1 MPLQDYEKPNKK
13 KRKQGIGFFASP
25 EKRFTSY
32 VERNATSHIERNASF
47 NLQNTKI

>member
-25 EKRFTSY
+25 EKRFNSY
-32 VERNATSHIERNASF
+32 VETNASF
-47 NLQNTKI
+47 NIQNTKI